1 MNIDPKQL
9 SKLVSYMA
17 TFDGG
22 VYYSGKQK
30 GENSKANCKFILN
43 MRKENEDYVMWVKS
57 TLENIT
63 SVSVREPKD
72 YSTDGCTRQPLLRLE
87 SQYHPYFTKVR
98 DRLYID
104 NHKVIDPHMLKQ
116 MDAEALAIIF
126 MCDGGTHLDLRF
138 KNPHASI
145 SLHTKGY
152 SYADNMA
159 LSKAIYENTGIVTNV
174 NRHNKYWF
182 LRVATRSH
190 KDFYEA
196 VKPHVLPSFD
206 YKFERIAP
214 VITGW

>member
-1 MNIDPKQL
+1 MNIDPKRL
-9 SKLVSYMA
+9 SKLVGYMT

-22 VYYSGKQK
+22 VYYS
-30 GENSKANCKFILN
+30 SKTAGNCKFIMN
-43 MRKENEDYVMWVKS
+43 MRKENEDYILWVKQ

-63 SVSVREPKD
+63 SVSIREPAD
-72 YSTDGCTRQPLLRLE
+72 YNTDGCTRKPLLRLE
-87 SQYHPYFTKVR
+87 SRAHPYFTKIRERV
-98 DRLYID
+98 YID
-104 NHKVIDPHMLKQ
+104 NHKVIDPHLLKQ

-159 LSKAIYENTGIVTNV
+159 LSKSIYKNLGIVTNV

-182 LRVATRSH
+182 LRVSTKSH
-190 KDFYEA
+190 KKFYDE
-196 VKPHVLPSFD
+196 VNPYVCPSFA

-214 VITGW
+214 VISGW